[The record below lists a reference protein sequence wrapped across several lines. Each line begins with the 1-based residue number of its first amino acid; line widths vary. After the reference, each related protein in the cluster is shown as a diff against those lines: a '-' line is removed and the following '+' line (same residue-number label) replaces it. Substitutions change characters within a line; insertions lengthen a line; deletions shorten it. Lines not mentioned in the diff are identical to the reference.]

1 MTKFENDTLI
11 TLLAM
16 KVKDLKENPPK
27 NLDAYAIKETAK
39 EAEDLHHTLS
49 VVICYM
55 IDAGEG
61 SYHIDSV
68 WTSSRKAERRSKEL
82 NSDDKEEWRENYGF
96 GLFQAEPYPISK

>member
-1 MTKFENDTLI
+1 
-11 TLLAM
+11 M
-16 KVKDLKENPPK
+16 KRNT
-27 NLDAYAIKETAK
+27 AY
-39 EAEDLHHTLS
+39 

>member
-39 EAEDLHHTLS
+39 EAEDLHHALI
-49 VVICYM
+49 VINSM
-55 IDAGEG
+55 
-61 SYHIDSV
+61 
-68 WTSSRKAERRSKEL
+68 SK
-82 NSDDKEEWRENYGF
+82 
-96 GLFQAEPYPISK
+96 